1 MKFLKTVK
9 NLMQKLKNMIS
20 LNAYFIFSLLWIE
33 QYSESKLIE
42 L

>member
-20 LNAYFIFSLLWIE
+20 LNAYFIFFLVMNLNNIV
-33 QYSESKLIE
+33 KAN
-42 L
+42 